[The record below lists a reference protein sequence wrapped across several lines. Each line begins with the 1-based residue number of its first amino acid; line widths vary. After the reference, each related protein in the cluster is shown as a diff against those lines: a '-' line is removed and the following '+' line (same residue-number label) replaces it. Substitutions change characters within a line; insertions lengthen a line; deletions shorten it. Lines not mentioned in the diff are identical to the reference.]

1 MHVHLR
7 SWAFLLL
14 LVEGQQGDVGDLDN
28 LEAHTGNITDG
39 MTLTTETGNQDLVV
53 LLNVVQAT
61 VTGHEGGDLLAVLD
75 ELHPHA
81 LADGRV
87 RLLGLDADLLQ
98 DDSLGVGSTSE
109 GISLPSG
116 AQMSLLVVLVG
127 PTLVATVV
135 HMLPGSA
142 QTSWLACCRLNIY
155 ISYS

>member
-1 MHVHLR
+1 M
-7 SWAFLLL
+7 
-14 LVEGQQGDVGDLDN
+14 VGS
-28 LEAHTGNITDG
+28 
-39 MTLTTETGNQDLVV
+39 TTVY
-53 LLNVVQAT
+53 
-61 VTGHEGGDLLAVLD
+61 
-75 ELHPHA
+75 LH
-81 LADGRV
+81 
-87 RLLGLDADLLQ
+87 LLQ

>member
-1 MHVHLR
+1 MSGKRLDACSSKILGVPSSPCR
-7 SWAFLLL
+7 
-14 LVEGQQGDVGDLDN
+14 GPTGDVGDLDN

-87 RLLGLDADLLQ
+87 RLLGLDAA
-98 DDSLGVGSTSE
+98 VE
-109 GISLPSG
+109 
-116 AQMSLLVVLVG
+116 
-127 PTLVATVV
+127 
-135 HMLPGSA
+135 
-142 QTSWLACCRLNIY
+142 
-155 ISYS
+155 